1 MKSVLIIGLGR
12 FGQQFA
18 KKLYEQGNEVMAI
31 DEDEELINSAM
42 PYLTNAQ
49 IGDATNEQL
58 IASLGVRN
66 FDLCVVAIG
75 ENFESSLQTTALLK
89 DYGAPFVLARA
100 KSDVHE
106 KFLLR
111 NGADRVVCTER
122 DMAERLAMK
131 YGLDTV
137 FDYIQLTDSYSI
149 YEIQTPPKWVGKSI
163 EELRVRAKYGISIL
177 ATKKAGVMSP
187 NPYADHVF
195 SKDETLLIMGQP
207 SDVRKLV

>member
-1 MKSVLIIGLGR
+1 MRYLIIGLGIYGTSLAR
-12 FGQQFA
+12 DLA
-18 KKLYEQGNEVMAI
+18 AQGHEVIGVDSRQNRIADVKDYI
-31 DEDEELINSAM
+31 STTYLLDSTDESALSVL
-42 PYLTNAQ
+42 PFDGVDLT
-49 IGDATNEQL
+49 
-58 IASLGVRN
+58 
-66 FDLCVVAIG
+66 VVAIG
-75 ENFESSLQTTALLK
+75 ENFESSLQTTALLQ